1 MVRRGLRAVIL
12 HACVCVFVFAALS
25 KWSYYA
31 VNEMLISKCCL
42 EKIVHLVQGDQ
53 TKLLQEKNTTKQKGE
68 YH

>member
-1 MVRRGLRAVIL
+1 MTDVVRSLITVTV
-12 HACVCVFVFAALS
+12 CVCAALS

-53 TKLLQEKNTTKQKGE
+53 TKLLQKNNRA
-68 YH
+68 

>member
-1 MVRRGLRAVIL
+1 MGRRSLRAVTP
-12 HACVCVFVFAALS
+12 ACLFAALS

-53 TKLLQEKNTTKQKGE
+53 TKLLQEKTTELKGE
-68 YH
+68 RDNFH